1 VRYGMDSPRIFGNIM
16 MQSATVIRILSPV
29 LQKGFWQKAVTG
41 VTIRKLLEDQL
52 RLTPDFVEKEVA
64 TVFLN
69 GKAVDNIDTAIVAD
83 RCELAL
89 SGPMPGFV
97 GAAMRRGGYYSSMR
111 ETISYSGEK
120 EHHEIHDGFI
130 KIKLYNKLVEPLGL
144 YLAHRGILLEK
155 KQALDL
161 SKTEI
166 APFIKISSAPEFNDF
181 VLVELDLNR

>member
-1 VRYGMDSPRIFGNIM
+1 MDD
-16 MQSATVIRILSPV
+16 AKAIRILSPV
-29 LQKGFWQKAVTG
+29 LQKGFWHKAVTG

-52 RLTPDFVEKEVA
+52 RFTPDFVEKEIA

-111 ETISYSGEK
+111 ETISYSGENK
-120 EHHEIHDGFI
+120 SHQIHDGFI
-130 KIKLYNKLVEPLGL
+130 KIKLYNKLVERLGL
-144 YLAHRGILLEK
+144 YFVRRGLLLEK
-155 KQALDL
+155 SEVIDL
-161 SKTEI
+161 SQTEI
-166 APFIKISSAPEFNDF
+166 APFMNISSAPEFNDF
-181 VLVELDLNR
+181 VLVALDLNT